1 VSKRTPATRRRLSN
15 VTRKGIMSYYTQ
27 EEAQTIAEAAEKLHI
42 TMSSFV
48 ANAALRE
55 AAIVNPKKPAK

>member
-1 VSKRTPATRRRLSN
+1 
-15 VTRKGIMSYYTQ
+15 MSYYTQ
-27 EEAQTIAEAAEKLHI
+27 EEAQTIAEAAKKLHI